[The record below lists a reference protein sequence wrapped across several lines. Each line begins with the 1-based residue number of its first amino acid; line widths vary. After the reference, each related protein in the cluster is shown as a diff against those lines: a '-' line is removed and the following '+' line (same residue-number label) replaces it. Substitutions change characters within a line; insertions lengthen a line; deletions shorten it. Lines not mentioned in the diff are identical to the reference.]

1 MTNTSRVSHE
11 SRISGKTSASDETAA
26 SDETPASDAP
36 RRGLGVGSLTAL
48 SAGGVIGLGVM
59 SMPGIGIGIMGTG
72 LWIAALIGALLSAI
86 ALIPQLTISTHAD
99 YPGGHYQQLR
109 DLVDPRVGG
118 IAAYIACFL
127 VFDLSAYA
135 LSAAQLV
142 VTADWLARGI
152 AAILITVFVALHAL
166 GPRIAAVAQIVL
178 CAALA
183 GAFGLYAAYVVPHV
197 NVAHLRADT
206 VIGTPTVVAFACL
219 YMTFMMNGTAMTAN
233 YAAVARE
240 PRRTIPR
247 AMLIALG
254 VVAVAYV
261 ALCVIDAGLLPID
274 RVANRD
280 LGDVAASFMPRWALD
295 AFVVGGSAFALL
307 TTLNAAIG
315 WMLYQLRAA
324 GRDGWLPAEF
334 GASSRAG
341 GVSSSLAVVVGFVA
355 VMPVLVGVSTK
366 TVSSSVT
373 ILVLLV
379 QAALAIGAVRLALRS
394 PAGLPRLVGC
404 VAAAIVDALL
414 VIWLLYTMSPLL
426 IVGNAVL
433 LIIAVIAAL
442 LRWRR
447 L

>member
-1 MTNTSRVSHE
+1 M
-11 SRISGKTSASDETAA
+11 
-26 SDETPASDAP
+26 
-36 RRGLGVGSLTAL
+36 
-48 SAGGVIGLGVM
+48 IGLGVM

-72 LWIAALIGALLSAI
+72 LWIAALVGALLSAI
-86 ALIPQLTISTHAD
+86 ALIPQLTISAHGD
-99 YPGGHYQQLR
+99 YPGGHYQQLS

-135 LSAAQLV
+135 LSAAQLI
-142 VTADWLARGI
+142 VTADWLARGV
-152 AAILITVFVALHAL
+152 AAILIILFVALHAL

-178 CAALA
+178 CTALA
-183 GAFGLYAAYVVPHV
+183 GAFGLYAAYAVPHV

-206 VIGTPTVVAFACL
+206 VIGTPAVVAFACL

-247 AMLIALG
+247 AMMLALG
-254 VVAVAYV
+254 VVAAVYV

-280 LGDVAASFMPRWALD
+280 LGDVAAAFMPQWALG

-334 GASSRAG
+334 GASSRTG
-341 GVSSSLAVVVGFVA
+341 GVSSSLAAVVGFVA
-355 VMPVLVGVSTK
+355 VIPVLVGVSTK

-394 PAGLPRLVGC
+394 QSGLPRRAGC
-404 VAAAIVDALL
+404 VAAVIVDVLL

-433 LIIAVIAAL
+433 LIIAIVAAL
-442 LRWRR
+442 LRSRR
-447 L
+447 LGRD